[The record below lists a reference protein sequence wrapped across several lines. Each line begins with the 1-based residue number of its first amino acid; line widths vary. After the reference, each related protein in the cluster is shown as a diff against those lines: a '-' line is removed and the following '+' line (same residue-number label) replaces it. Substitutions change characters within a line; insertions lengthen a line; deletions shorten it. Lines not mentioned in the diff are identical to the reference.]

1 MRNKRVSEFW
11 NVSSTPQNGFYGG
24 RNMNEK
30 VTHLLWKL
38 IKVDQRCFCSLQISK
53 LVERKKCYLGITFSL
68 WTWTLGNFWKLQRW
82 SQMAADVF
90 AFLHIGESFEAEKWN
105 IGSTLSLIYYIS
117 YLGTT
122 FSLCRLSTSGKYLMA
137 QQASIDRSSQHV
149 HNKKRENGE
158 GPDTYFHL
166 NLTNFPILKIL
177 LGDEGA
183 TRGVKMEV
191 VCSKHVQDRLGCWH
205 ELYKR
210 YLGCQLK

>member
-1 MRNKRVSEFW
+1 
-11 NVSSTPQNGFYGG
+11 
-24 RNMNEK
+24 MNEK
-30 VTHLLWKL
+30 VTHRLWK
-38 IKVDQRCFCSLQISK
+38 IINMDHRCFCSVQISK

-149 HNKKRENGE
+149 HNKKRENEE

-210 YLGCQLK
+210 YLGCQVGLRNWWSPRSCQGSLRCIFIIWR